1 MTGYDTNTVYTSN
14 QDLVDVNSISQVC
27 CKANQSWKPPVRQEI
42 RALVQDRK
50 TWKSMEMHTLL
61 LLFSREQRTLFLD
74 LIQVTCVVG
83 CTPLNENVLTS
94 LLLIKRMIKTKWTT
108 IVLFPCYQRYLRSK
122 STALP
127 HVSFHSSG
135 TVCSLYNMVSC
146 RENLVRL
153 NSFK

>member
-1 MTGYDTNTVYTSN
+1 MAP
-14 QDLVDVNSISQVC
+14 LEAPISASAEQ
-27 CKANQSWKPPVRQEI
+27 R
-42 RALVQDRK
+42 
-50 TWKSMEMHTLL
+50 EMWHTLL
-61 LLFSREQRTLFLD
+61 LLFSREQWTLFLD
-74 LIQVTCVVG
+74 LIQVTVDEVSKLLKKPPKVNKAEKLPNVVFINLACVVG

-135 TVCSLYNMVSC
+135 TVYSLYNMVSI

>member
-1 MTGYDTNTVYTSN
+1 MAP
-14 QDLVDVNSISQVC
+14 LKARISASAEQ
-27 CKANQSWKPPVRQEI
+27 R
-42 RALVQDRK
+42 
-50 TWKSMEMHTLL
+50 EMWHTLL

-74 LIQVTCVVG
+74 LIQVTVDEVSKLLKTPKVNKATGPEKLPNVVFMILACVVG

-135 TVCSLYNMVSC
+135 TVYSLYNMVSC
-146 RENLVRL
+146 LENIVRL